1 MQAELCCLLVI
12 SSLLAAVAVFFV
24 TPASAQPGSPG
35 FSTLAAT
42 AGTVGDAFFV
52 YLPLANTGTRT
63 ATNVQ
68 VTSLALGKAPLSL
81 HQGGICGFDLR
92 ANG

>member
-24 TPASAQPGSPG
+24 TPASAQPG
-35 FSTLAAT
+35 
-42 AGTVGDAFFV
+42 
-52 YLPLANTGTRT
+52 ANTGTRT